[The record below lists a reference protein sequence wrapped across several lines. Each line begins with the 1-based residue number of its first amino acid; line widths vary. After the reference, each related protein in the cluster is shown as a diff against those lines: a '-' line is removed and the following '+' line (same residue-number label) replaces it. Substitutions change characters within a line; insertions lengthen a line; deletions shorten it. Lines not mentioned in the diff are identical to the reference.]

1 MTMGITIPHRT
12 VPQTRICMNP
22 VYVSGT
28 REASL
33 TDRVIA
39 EVTTWPAVNAT
50 RAECGNGVAL
60 SVDSRQ
66 IVHLH
71 DPGPA
76 HVRLTRP
83 VIFRMAEALR
93 ASGQVE
99 LDAALDAEHDWVSLR
114 LNSDG
119 DAALLVSL
127 VSVAIKAH
135 AAEPPGV
142 ARREPSP
149 CRDEAARR
157 SSPPWRRR

>member
-1 MTMGITIPHRT
+1 
-12 VPQTRICMNP
+12 MNP
-22 VYVSGT
+22 GYVSAT

-33 TDRVIA
+33 IDRVLA

-50 RAECGNGVAL
+50 RADCGNGVAL
-60 SVDSRQ
+60 SVNSRQ

-76 HVRLTRP
+76 HVRLTGP
-83 VIFRMAEALR
+83 VISRMAEALR
-93 ASGQVE
+93 ASGRVE
-99 LDAALDAEHDWVSLR
+99 NGLDPGHDWVSLR

-135 AAEPPGV
+135 TAEPAGV

-149 CRDEAARR
+149 CRDEGTRR
-157 SSPPWRRR
+157 SSAPWRRR